1 MKKLFLLF
9 LIAGTILPSFTSIP
23 SAEAGS
29 SPEGVPR
36 RPRNFSPEGRHR
48 PRKKPRCKTHGKV
61 TVCKCQDL
69 VNVHLG
75 SLVLL
80 KVITDLIHQGIQ
92 CPPYLI
98 HPLLLVGRHHIKE
111 ILTISFFIVI
121 LNPYNIIL

>member
-48 PRKKPRCKTHGKV
+48 PRKPRCKTHGKV
-61 TVCKCQDL
+61 TVCKMPRPRKCTIRRPCIPR
-69 VNVHLG
+69 G
-75 SLVLL
+75 YYRP
-80 KVITDLIHQGIQ
+80 T
-92 CPPYLI
+92 PPRSPMPTL
-98 HPLLLVGRHHIKE
+98 PNPP
-111 ILTISFFIVI
+111 FII
-121 LNPYNIIL
+121 GG